1 MKLHRLA
8 LTNYRGVAHRD
19 IEFPERGVVV
29 ISGANEIGKSSMI
42 EALDLLLTIKDRST
56 KKEVKA
62 VKPTHADVGAEV
74 TAEISTGP
82 YRFVYRK
89 RFHKRAETE
98 LTILAPKREQLTGD
112 EAHDRVLSILSETV
126 DTALWEAQR
135 VLQASATAPV
145 DLSGCDAL
153 SRALDVAAGASSDT
167 DGMPADADPLLIDRI
182 EVEYLS
188 YFTPT
193 GRPTGAWA
201 AATGRLRAADEEVA
215 RSAEAVAEVEQAVLR
230 HATLTA
236 SLAQSARQLE
246 SAQVRMDV
254 AHQAAAAVQRL
265 IQERDT
271 ARVVAGAA
279 TATHTASTA
288 AVNARRR
295 LRAAIDERSKSAAEL
310 VAVAAESAQT
320 HAAARQAAEDAQVAA
335 EQAGAAAESA
345 ANVVEAARVE
355 LAALVA
361 RDEGVRLAAQLTKID
376 SAAAELADVDRELT
390 GNTLTDALMREIE
403 SAALAV
409 ERAAGQAEL
418 ASARIEFAALAD
430 VQLRVGDTTVE
441 LGAGQEWSAA
451 IGAPTQFELPDI
463 LRARVVPGVDAL
475 DTHAKLTA
483 AQQVMEDTLR
493 GAGAD
498 TVDEARDKDARRRE
512 LRSAQDRL
520 QATIGALAG
529 DGGVEQLRARHAE
542 LTAGQADIGGDTE
555 TARAALKSARAAHR
569 AASETVDAR
578 RALAAA
584 AVSTCNEAAVAASV
598 LREKLTAAQSE
609 LATATERLAAER
621 RTATDDELGLQAE
634 SDAERSAR
642 ADAEVA
648 RLETELGDAHPDEVT
663 AELDSATS
671 ALHGLL
677 RDRDAA
683 ATALAELTAALKL
696 YGTQGRKGT
705 LDAAHAE
712 REHAHGEFLR
722 VQRRARAAQTLRSV
736 MKRHR
741 ESARQR
747 YVEPFRGEIERLGRI
762 VFGADFEVDIGT
774 DLTIRSRTL
783 DGRTVDYESLSG
795 GAKEQ
800 IGIVARLACASLVAK
815 EDTVPVV
822 IDDALG
828 FTDPDRLTRMSA
840 VFDAVG
846 GDGQVIVLT
855 CSPDRYAGIGDARLI
870 ELTA

>member
-1 MKLHRLA
+1 VKLHRLA

-19 IEFPERGVVV
+19 IEFPDRGVVV

-42 EALDLLLTIKDRST
+42 EALDLLLTVKDRST

-98 LTILAPKREQLTGD
+98 LSILAPRREQLTGD
-112 EAHDRVLSILSETV
+112 EAHDRVQAILSETV
-126 DTALWEAQR
+126 DTALWAAQR

-153 SRALDVAAGASSDT
+153 SRALDVAAGASGDT
-167 DGMPADADPLLIDRI
+167 DGMSGDADPLLIDRI
-182 EVEYLS
+182 ELEYLS

-193 GRPTGAWA
+193 GRPTGEWA
-201 AATGRLRAADEEVA
+201 AAAGRLRAADQEVA

-236 SLAQSARQLE
+236 SLAE
-246 SAQVRMDV
+246 SGEQVTAAQVR
-254 AHQAAAAVQRL
+254 AYTAQQAAAAVQQL

-271 ARVVAGAA
+271 ARVLAAAA
-279 TATHTASTA
+279 TATHTASAA
-288 AVNARRR
+288 AVNERRR
-295 LRAAIDERSKSAAEL
+295 LRAAIDERSRSAAEL
-310 VAVAAESAQT
+310 VTGAAESSQT
-320 HAAARQAAEDAQVAA
+320 HAVARQAAEAAQ
-335 EQAGAAAESA
+335 AAAEVAGVTAETA
-345 ANVVEAARVE
+345 ANAVEAARTE
-355 LAALVA
+355 LAALAA
-361 RDEGVRLAAQLTKID
+361 RDEAARLTAQLAKLD
-376 SAAAELADVDRELT
+376 VAAAELADVDRELT

-418 ASARIEFAALAD
+418 ASARIELVALAD
-430 VQLRVGDTTVE
+430 VQLWVGDETVE
-441 LGAGQEWSAA
+441 LAAGQDWSA
-451 IGAPTQFELPDI
+451 GVGTPTDVELPGL

-483 AQQVMEDTLR
+483 AELILRDTLR
-493 GAGAD
+493 RAGVD
-498 TVDEARDKDARRRE
+498 TLAEAREKDSRRRE
-512 LRSAQDRL
+512 LRSAQGRL

-529 DGGVEQLRARHAE
+529 DDTVEQLRARHAE
-542 LTAGQADIGGDTE
+542 LTAGQPDIDGDAE
-555 TARAALKSARAAHR
+555 TARVALKSARAAHR
-569 AASETVDAR
+569 AASENAEAQ
-578 RALAAA
+578 RALAATA
-584 AVSTCNEAAVAASV
+584 ISTCNEAAVTASV
-598 LREKLTAAQSE
+598 LREKLAAAQSE
-609 LATATERLAAER
+609 LQAANARLASER
-621 RTATDDELGLQAE
+621 QIATDDELGLAAE
-634 SDAERSAR
+634 ADAERSAR
-642 ADAEVA
+642 ATAEVA
-648 RLETELGDAHPDEVT
+648 RLDAELGAAHPEAVAT
-663 AELDSATS
+663 ELDSATRR
-671 ALHGLL
+671 LQGLL

-683 ATALAELTAALKL
+683 AAALTELTAALKL
-696 YGTQGRKGT
+696 YGTQGRKGM

-712 REHAHGEFLR
+712 REHAHGEYLR
-722 VQRRARAAQTLRSV
+722 IQRRAAAAQTLRSV

-741 ESARQR
+741 ESARRR

-762 VFGADFEVDIGT
+762 VFGADFEVDIDT

-840 VFDAVG
+840 VFDSVG